1 MNHHLFRLTSEFEVA
16 MENER
21 GQAAEMVLGPG
32 EQTGGP
38 DNVHEDSDQWL
49 FVVSGEGLAIVD
61 GTEVVLGSNTML
73 LIERGEPHEIRNT
86 GSVPLAT
93 VNLYVPPEY

>member
-1 MNHHLFRLTSEFEVA
+1 MKRHQFRLKSEFETA
-16 MENER
+16 IENER
-21 GQAAEMVLGPG
+21 AQSAEMVLAPG

-38 DNVHEDSDQWL
+38 DNIHEESDQWL
-49 FVVSGEGLAIVD
+49 FVVSGEGVAIVD
-61 GTEVVLGSNTML
+61 GTEVDLSANTML
-73 LIERGEPHEIRNT
+73 LIEAGEPHEIRNT